1 MNIIKQNNAMTL
13 TEIAYQT
20 IKEQILS
27 GNLPQGTGLS
37 ISEMAKTLN
46 ISRTPVSNACVKL
59 EHDKL
64 LTIIPK
70 QGVIINSLGVVE
82 AKETYELRAAIEFYS
97 ALRSF
102 NDMSAE
108 LLEKQRKSYER
119 QVEFLLS
126 KNIKGYMKEDLSFHR
141 AFLSAL
147 KNSQFLDIFDTVSE
161 KAYLLG
167 LESMQSI
174 KRQEENLLEHKAI
187 IDKLEKGE
195 KMEFAEAI
203 EMNILN
209 GLSSILGGF

>member
-1 MNIIKQNNAMTL
+1 MEIIKQNNAMTL

-20 IKEQILS
+20 IKEQILN
-27 GNLPQGTGLS
+27 GKLPQGTGIS

-97 ALRSF
+97 AIRSF
-102 NDMSAE
+102 DDISTE
-108 LLEKQRKSYER
+108 LIEKQRKSYEK
-119 QVEFLLS
+119 QVELINS
-126 KNIKGYMKEDLSFHR
+126 NDIKEYMKEDLRFHR
-141 AFLSAL
+141 AFLSVL